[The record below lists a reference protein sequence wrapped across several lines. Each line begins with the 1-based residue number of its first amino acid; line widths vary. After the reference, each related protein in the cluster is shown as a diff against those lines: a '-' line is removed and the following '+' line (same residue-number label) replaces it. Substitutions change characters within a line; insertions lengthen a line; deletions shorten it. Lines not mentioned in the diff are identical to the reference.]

1 MTNKQIQSITV
12 IGAGQM
18 GHQIAML
25 AAFGGYETILQD
37 VQEKIGSLNTQICCC
52 LALKSF
58 FLRGFWKA

>member
-1 MTNKQIQSITV
+1 MTYKQIQSITV

-37 VQEKIGSLNTQICCC
+37 AQENALNI
-52 LALKSF
+52 ALGK
-58 FLRGFWKA
+58 LDH

>member
-1 MTNKQIQSITV
+1 MTSKQIQSITV

-37 VQEKIGSLNTQICCC
+37 VQENALNIAQEK
-52 LALKSF
+52 LDH
-58 FLRGFWKA
+58 